1 MVQAND
7 NGTADHL
14 WHFVPMGSNQ
24 YVIENLLTHQVL
36 AYKMH
41 PLQTVREL
49 CSGLITAP
57 MIIYGGSSLHPV
69 VMSLFETSNSG
80 RNLEILNADITTS
93 GVVDQWAATG
103 CICQE
108 WQISQH
114 RSCAYP
120 NPGAVSGSGIHPH
133 DPMML
138 KDPSNVVLV
147 VRNPQYFGEIN
158 QPNII
163 YQQWAPD

>member
-36 AYKMH
+36 GVQNASTANGARIVQWADNGTNDH
-41 PLQTVREL
+41 LWRVFTA
-49 CSGLITAP
+49 SGSNVFIRN
-57 MIIYGGSSLHPV
+57 V
-69 VMSLFETSNSG
+69 NSG

-108 WQISQH
+108 WQLVSTGV
-114 RSCAYP
+114 APYP

-133 DPMML
+133 DP
-138 KDPSNVVLV
+138 
-147 VRNPQYFGEIN
+147 
-158 QPNII
+158 
-163 YQQWAPD
+163 